1 MDKKI
6 IYYEDELND
15 EFSKVKIIPR
25 NIDENYKYINKNYIF
40 NEIVFIKYIIQM
52 NLFKKRTKIK
62 FLY

>member
-25 NIDENYKYINKNYIF
+25 NIDENYKYINKNIF
-40 NEIVFIKYIIQM
+40 WSK
-52 NLFKKRTKIK
+52 
-62 FLY
+62 